1 MLCRQKIST
10 LKVRNENTPLHRNT
24 HRKIRKKGIMIND
37 IPVLALQNVNYN
49 EIWRF
54 TLYTGKYLSTKLTYS
69 NKNM

>member
-1 MLCRQKIST
+1 M
-10 LKVRNENTPLHRNT
+10 
-24 HRKIRKKGIMIND
+24 ND
-37 IPVLALQNVNYN
+37 IPILAPQNVKCD